1 MYGDADWIDLAKAWT
16 YAPVGTPPVPRPVA
30 VDDTFERDEPGKPPR
45 GVDLSVENKGGAAI
59 VVTDETAGEGKQ
71 SVKLVDAAGLRN
83 VWQPHMA
90 WPVYYPSGTV
100 TCAFWLRVEKASIL
114 DLEWRDHQSGSPYR
128 VGARL
133 RIQDGRLRLEGGQT
147 LDLPMDQ
154 WVRYVITGTLGVE
167 DGKWSLAVILP
178 GQETKTFADLPYQHE
193 GFRQLTWFGLMSNAN
208 ATTTSYID
216 GVSLSVK

>member
-1 MYGDADWIDLAKAWT
+1 LASAHGL
-16 YAPVGTPPVPRPVA
+16 ASV
-30 VDDTFERDEPGKPPR
+30 
-45 GVDLSVENKGGAAI
+45 LS
-59 VVTDETAGEGKQ
+59 
-71 SVKLVDAAGLRN
+71 LR
-83 VWQPHMA
+83 HR
-90 WPVYYPSGTV
+90 
-100 TCAFWLRVEKASIL
+100 TCAFWLRVEKASVL
-114 DLEWRDHQSGSPYR
+114 ELEWRDYKSGSPYR

-133 RIQDGRLRLEGGQT
+133 RIQDGRLRLDGGKT

-167 DGKWSLAVILP
+167 DGKWSLAVTLP